1 MVTIGFNPVTYSAF
15 EEAGSVNVTVSILN
29 GTLARNIVV
38 ALSTTPG
45 GTATGELYT
54 HALTLYNNAN
64 PHNVPFLLLRTAYT
78 DVTLTFGAI
87 ISTQMATVYIL
98 DDSVVEDAEFI
109 NLTLSSRDS
118 AAIINPATAI
128 VSVGDGDS
136 ELTIMSLNLLL

>member
-54 HALTLYNNAN
+54 HALILYNNAN
-64 PHNVPFLLLRTAYT
+64 PYNVPFFSAQH
-78 DVTLTFGAI
+78 TLKW
-87 ISTQMATVYIL
+87 L
-98 DDSVVEDAEFI
+98 
-109 NLTLSSRDS
+109 
-118 AAIINPATAI
+118 
-128 VSVGDGDS
+128 
-136 ELTIMSLNLLL
+136 